1 MNLRQILMI
10 VLACFI
16 YAGSSIFSKLAAN
29 AFGVSAQFVGLLM
42 GVILCLGLYAVLWQK
57 ILAAVPLGVAYL
69 SKSLTIVLVLL
80 CSCLVFGEVITLNN
94 ILGTGLILLGLINLY
109 APRR

>member
-1 MNLRQILMI
+1 ML
-10 VLACFI
+10 V
-16 YAGSSIFSKLAAN
+16 
-29 AFGVSAQFVGLLM
+29 

-57 ILAAVPLGVAYL
+57 ILATVPLGVAYL

-80 CSCLVFGEVITLNN
+80 CSSLVFGEIITLNN